1 VGVRV
6 GVAKVVLLNTS
17 RYGYKTDTNK
27 KEDQNIFRTRFGRF
41 VCVGVGVAKS
51 CFGI

>member
-27 KEDQNIFRTRFGRF
+27 KDQNIFRNRFGRF